1 MTYNPNRALLKLT
14 GTLLMLILLGVY
26 AIWITHTDIDMDFRR
41 GGRHRLS
48 RTGSALTAGA

>member
-26 AIWITHTDIDMDFRR
+26 AIWITHTDIDMDFLARR
-41 GGRHRLS
+41 L
-48 RTGSALTAGA
+48 